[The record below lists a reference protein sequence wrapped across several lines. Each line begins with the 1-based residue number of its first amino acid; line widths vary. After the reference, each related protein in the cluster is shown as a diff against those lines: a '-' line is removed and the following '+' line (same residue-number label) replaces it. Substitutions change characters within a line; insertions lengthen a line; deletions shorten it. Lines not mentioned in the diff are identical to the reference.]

1 MEQRAIELLALKLAQ
16 AEANLAITQAQLEQ
30 LQTELNQL
38 KEGPN
43 DGNQHSEL

>member
-30 LQTELNQL
+30 LQTELNQQR
-38 KEGPN
+38 EGAN

>member
-16 AEANLAITQAQLEQ
+16 AEANLAIMQAQLEQ

-38 KEGPN
+38 KEGAN
-43 DGNQHSEL
+43 DGDQHTEL

>member
-1 MEQRAIELLALKLAQ
+1 MEQRAIEILALKLAQ

-38 KEGPN
+38 KEGAN